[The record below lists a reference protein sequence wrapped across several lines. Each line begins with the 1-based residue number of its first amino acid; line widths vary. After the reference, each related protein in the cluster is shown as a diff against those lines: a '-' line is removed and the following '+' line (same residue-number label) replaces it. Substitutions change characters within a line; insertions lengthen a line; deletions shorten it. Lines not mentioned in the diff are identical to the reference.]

1 MDELKDRIDS
11 EPNGL
16 TRALQRHREP
26 VPADFTAK
34 VLRRLRQ
41 AQERKILAC
50 VILKERLA
58 LAGCII
64 FSCIAFVV
72 VRVFPEIAEV
82 VLRNI
87 AKFVTYKGEAL
98 ADRILQTII
107 AFSTDWQTYT
117 ILAVALGFAA
127 YNIFELFRHENLK
140 TT

>member
-1 MDELKDRIDS
+1 MDKLKDKFDP
-11 EPNGL
+11 ELDGL

-41 AQERKILAC
+41 AQEQKILAR
-50 VILKERLA
+50 VVLQERLA

-64 FSCIAFVV
+64 FSCIAIVA

-82 VLRNI
+82 ILRSI
-87 AKFVTYKGEAL
+87 AKIVTYNGEAL
-98 ADRILQTII
+98 ADRISQTII

-117 ILAVALGFAA
+117 ILALALGFAA
-127 YNIFELFRHENLK
+127 YNIIELFRYDNLK
-140 TT
+140 TA